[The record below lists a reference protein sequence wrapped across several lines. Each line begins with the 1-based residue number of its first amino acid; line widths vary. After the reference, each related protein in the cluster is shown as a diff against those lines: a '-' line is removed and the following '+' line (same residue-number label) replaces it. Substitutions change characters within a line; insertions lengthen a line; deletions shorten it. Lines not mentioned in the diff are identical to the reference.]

1 MFLIFLLV
9 ICLFSILLIMRN
21 DNEKF
26 ITGFS
31 LFVVIVSISLSI
43 LLVNLAVFA
52 GLGNDTTFLSIF
64 SFSVGSIF
72 NIVKVLISI
81 ALISMVV
88 YFASKADK

>member
-1 MFLIFLLV
+1 MFLIFLL
-9 ICLFSILLIMRN
+9 IISLFSILLIMRN

-43 LLVNLAVFA
+43 LLVNLAVFV

-81 ALISMVV
+81 ALIAMVV
-88 YFASKADK
+88 YFASKAE